1 MYIFSTRHLKGIVLT
16 LDISYTNR
24 HFYII
29 SVFILIIHKGQTYVA
44 FVLVYINISSVNIP
58 VNYRSLA
65 YTGIYRTVRGMLGWV
80 CHFQNT
86 IKP

>member
-29 SVFILIIHKGQTYVA
+29 SVFI
-44 FVLVYINISSVNIP
+44 
-58 VNYRSLA
+58 
-65 YTGIYRTVRGMLGWV
+65 
-80 CHFQNT
+80 
-86 IKP
+86 